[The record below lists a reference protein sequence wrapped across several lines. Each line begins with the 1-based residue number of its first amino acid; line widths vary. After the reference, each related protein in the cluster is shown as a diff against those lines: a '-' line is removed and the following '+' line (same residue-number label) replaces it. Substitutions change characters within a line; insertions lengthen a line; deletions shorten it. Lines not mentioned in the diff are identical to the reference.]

1 MRCATHQRYFRF
13 LSIHIS
19 NSKPY
24 WRKTMSKITVKGI
37 VMWENEIGERLK
49 EPDEEPDICGWHAV
63 TVNGRRMWESPEGE
77 RVFR

>member
-1 MRCATHQRYFRF
+1 
-13 LSIHIS
+13 
-19 NSKPY
+19 
-24 WRKTMSKITVKGI
+24 MSKITVKGI